1 MSDNLFSGLV
11 HRRTAGIVR
20 EFVLWCVVCFAALLS
35 LIAMVVGRGNITWIM
50 LMFFSIGM
58 GVIMAFRLTLVALL
72 YSSGVFCLITVAI
85 HYICFAGVGSYY
97 DDVSYSAL
105 NIILFVLILLTAI
118 ALVVC
123 EFVHLFTRYNLGTA
137 IIILIIT
144 EAFFTLIL
152 QILMF
157 AAGYLGSS
165 AYANEWLRESL
176 NARGYWIGTVDFW
189 MVLTVTVLLH
199 IFFFRG
205 LIDRKQGKFINGSG
219 GQGLSSAY
227 GLKGVRGIYAG
238 KVISLRNGGITIG
251 SGSESEIILHD
262 NYVSKQHCI
271 VRFNCNT
278 NYYEV
283 YDSSTNGIYLL
294 STGGRLQKGAYNS
307 VRRGEIICIGSA
319 AQQFQLL

>member
-123 EFVHLFTRYNLGTA
+123 EFVHLFTRYNLGD
-137 IIILIIT
+137 
-144 EAFFTLIL
+144 
-152 QILMF
+152 
-157 AAGYLGSS
+157 GDYNS
-165 AYANEWLRESL
+165 
-176 NARGYWIGTVDFW
+176 
-189 MVLTVTVLLH
+189 
-199 IFFFRG
+199 
-205 LIDRKQGKFINGSG
+205 
-219 GQGLSSAY
+219 
-227 GLKGVRGIYAG
+227 
-238 KVISLRNGGITIG
+238 
-251 SGSESEIILHD
+251 D
-262 NYVSKQHCI
+262 NYGSVFYIDLADSYVCSGISWEQCI
-271 VRFNCNT
+271 C
-278 NYYEV
+278 
-283 YDSSTNGIYLL
+283 
-294 STGGRLQKGAYNS
+294 Q
-307 VRRGEIICIGSA
+307 
-319 AQQFQLL
+319 